1 MQSQPDKSFKFISKN
16 FLLFDNIQNMD
27 VPSVNDEWIIIL
39 QCEQGRFNVEFNGKH
54 HSLVPNDMLL
64 CSPKTIVE
72 QSMMSPDFRGRAIG
86 ISERLT
92 KEIFPNSAKIWRQA
106 FYIRQQCKVS
116 LPEELIADLNIDWE
130 YLKCRLVECDNE
142 YYMDMIRCL
151 IQSLLYRISHTLDK
165 LIGRIEAPE
174 TMQSRDVLTNAFFD
188 LLASTTPKQRS
199 VTWYA
204 DKLNKT
210 PKYLST
216 VVKQTSGRPASEW
229 IQEAVTTEIANY
241 LKNSPKT
248 IKEICN
254 DLDFPSLSFF
264 GRYVREH
271 LGVSPTEYRK
281 QKCSL
286 PEVKE

>member
-1 MQSQPDKSFKFISKN
+1 MKSNVDSSFRFISED
-16 FLLFDNIQNMD
+16 FLLFDNIQDMD
-27 VPSVNDEWIIIL
+27 LQSVNDEWIIIL
-39 QCEQGRFNVEFNGKH
+39 QCERGRFNVEFNGKH
-54 HSLVPNDMLL
+54 HSLAPNDLLL

-86 ISERLT
+86 ISERLC

-106 FYIRQQCKVS
+106 FYMRQQCKVS
-116 LPEELIADLNIDWE
+116 LPEKLIADLNIDWE
-130 YLKCRLVECDNE
+130 YLKCRIVERDNE
-142 YYMDMIRCL
+142 YYMDMMRCL
-151 IQSLLYRISHTLDK
+151 IQSLLYRISHMLDE

-174 TMQSRDVLTNAFFD
+174 TMQSRDVLTNVFFD
-188 LLASTTPKQRS
+188 LLASTTPKPRT

-216 VVKQTSGRPASEW
+216 VVKQTSGRPAFEW

-241 LKNSPKT
+241 LKNSSLT

-254 DLDFPSLSFF
+254 ELDFPSLSFF
-264 GRYVREH
+264 GRYVHEH

-281 QKCSL
+281 QKRSQL
-286 PEVKE
+286 LQ

>member
-1 MQSQPDKSFKFISKN
+1 MQSQPDKSFKFISEN

-39 QCEQGRFNVEFNGKH
+39 QCEQGRFNVELSF
-54 HSLVPNDMLL
+54 VPNGHVALFSENDCRTVNDESRFQRPCHRYLRTPHQRDIPQFGENL
-64 CSPKTIVE
+64 E
-72 QSMMSPDFRGRAIG
+72 AG
-86 ISERLT
+86 ILHT
-92 KEIFPNSAKIWRQA
+92 P
-106 FYIRQQCKVS
+106 CKVS

-142 YYMDMIRCL
+142 YYMDMMRCL

-199 VTWYA
+199 VTRYA